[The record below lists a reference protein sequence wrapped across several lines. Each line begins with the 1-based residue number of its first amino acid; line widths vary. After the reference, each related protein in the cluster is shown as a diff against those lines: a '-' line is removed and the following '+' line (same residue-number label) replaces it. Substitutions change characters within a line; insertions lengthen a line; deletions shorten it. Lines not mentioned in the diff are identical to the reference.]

1 MVSYPCRL
9 NVLRQSRG
17 SDAAGQFWPPLLK
30 EVEKLH
36 PPDDTHHGQITGVST
51 AKLLHGVQH
60 STGCGPQK
68 RRQGMGLMVAAAA
81 GLAVLFTSPAAALA
95 GRVPSG
101 KHGRAAHAGRRQAH
115 APNVTHASHPG
126 SARRTYVRYG
136 RPYPGAAPAMDS
148 HGRATPLVNAV
159 WDNPVLQP
167 SVLGAI
173 VNAAGH
179 SDIAPDLLLAL
190 AWRESR
196 FTPEARSTLSSATG
210 LLQFTSGTWL
220 QAVHQFGPQYGL
232 ADYAAA
238 IHKDPSGEYIVQGQY
253 SQEAVLA
260 LRNDPILSA
269 SMAGEMLKQSRS
281 VMQASIGRSMR
292 PADLYLT
299 YVLGPAGAAR
309 FLTALRQSP
318 SAPVRSVASRRVLR
332 NAGLLA
338 HDGRSLSVR
347 STYDAIR
354 AMLDDHHAR
363 FEPVIAT
370 ATKKPPSDEP
380 HHPDEGVAAVA
391 THADQAYAI
400 SAPSKS
406 RSDAK

>member
-1 MVSYPCRL
+1 M
-9 NVLRQSRG
+9 
-17 SDAAGQFWPPLLK
+17 
-30 EVEKLH
+30 
-36 PPDDTHHGQITGVST
+36 ST
-51 AKLLHGVQH
+51 ARLLHGTQH
-60 STGCGPQK
+60 SAECVPQK
-68 RRQGMGLMVAAAA
+68 RRQGMGLMMAAAA

-95 GRVPSG
+95 SRVPSS
-101 KHGRAAHAGRRQAH
+101 KHGRAAHAGHRQAH
-115 APNVTHASHPG
+115 APHSIHASHPG
-126 SARRTYVRYG
+126 STRRTYARHG
-136 RPYPGAAPAMDS
+136 RPHPSTAPAMAF
-148 HGRATPLVNAV
+148 HRKATPLVNAV
-159 WDNPVLQP
+159 WDNPVLPP

-173 VNAAGH
+173 LDAAGH

-196 FTPEARSTLSSATG
+196 FTPEARSTLSSASG

-220 QAVHQFGPQYGL
+220 QAVHQFGPQHGL
-232 ADYAAA
+232 AEYAAA

-269 SMAGEMLKQSRS
+269 SMAGEVLRQSRT
-281 VMQASIGRSMR
+281 VMQASMGRSMR

-299 YVLGPAGAAR
+299 YVLGSAGTAR

-318 SAPVRSVASRRVLR
+318 SAPVRSVTSRRVLR

-338 HDGRSLSVR
+338 RDGHPLSVR

-363 FEPVIAT
+363 FEPVVAM
-370 ATKKPPSDEP
+370 AAKKPPSDEQGN
-380 HHPDEGVAAVA
+380 PDEGAAA
-391 THADQAYAI
+391 IAAHMDQAYAI
-400 SAPSKS
+400 SAPSNP
-406 RSDAK
+406 